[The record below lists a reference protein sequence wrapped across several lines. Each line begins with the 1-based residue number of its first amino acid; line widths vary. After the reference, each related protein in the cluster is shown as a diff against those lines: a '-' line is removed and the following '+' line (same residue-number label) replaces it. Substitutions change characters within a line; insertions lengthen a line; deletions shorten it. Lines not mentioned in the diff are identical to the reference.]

1 MAAGDL
7 NENPVRE
14 LLRRFLVTFLLGV
27 VVYRFGV
34 FVTIPG
40 VDASVLKSMV
50 QSDDGSALSA
60 ILQYANMFNGG
71 SIANASIFGLGIT
84 PYISASIILQLLA
97 YSIPALK
104 ALQKEGES
112 GRRKINQY
120 TRYATLMIALV
131 QSALAAWAM
140 TKVTDADKVLVNLG
154 IFDGSRM
161 LFVAQSMLVITTGCM
176 LILWICEQITRFG
189 IGNGV
194 SVVIAIGILSALPA
208 ALSGSKDAELPH
220 YLGIFCI
227 TMIIIAGIVVV
238 VQAVRRINLEQQRRI
253 QGNKVYG
260 GAQTTL
266 PLKLNQAN
274 VIPVIF
280 ASPVMV
286 LLSVVVGNLVGWI
299 PSLQGTGI
307 DQLFHYGSPMYR
319 YVFCGLIIFFTFFYI
334 SITFDLF
341 DLSNHFKQAGFFV
354 RGIKPGKNT
363 VDYLAFHLKRI
374 TFVGAIFLSIIAVMP
389 DVLDQ
394 MVGLSGRGGRFLMG
408 GTGLLIV
415 VGVSLDIMQKVSA
428 FFLAH
433 QYRGLAGADLGGG
446 GAKKGGKRF

>member
-14 LLRRFLVTFLLGV
+14 LMRRFFITFLLGV
-27 VVYRFGV
+27 VVYRLGV

-40 VDASVLKSMV
+40 VDATVLRAKV
-50 QSDDGSALSA
+50 ENADGGALSA
-60 ILQYANMFNGG
+60 ILQYADMFNGG
-71 SIANASIFGLGIT
+71 AIANASIFGLGIT

-97 YSIPALK
+97 FSIPALK

-120 TRYATLMIALV
+120 TRYSTLLIALV
-131 QSALAAWAM
+131 QSVIASMAM
-140 TKVTDADKVLVNLG
+140 FKVIEGDRGLVNVN
-154 IFDGSRM
+154 M
-161 LFVAQSMLVITTGCM
+161 NQAYFVAQSTLVITTGCM
-176 LILWICEQITRFG
+176 LILWLAEQITRFG

-194 SVVIAIGILSALPA
+194 SVIIAIGILSSLPGA
-208 ALSGSKDAELPH
+208 MSGGKGEHDLP
-220 YLGIFCI
+220 YFLGII
-227 TMIIIAGIVVV
+227 AVTLIIIAGIVVV
-238 VQAVRRINLEQQRRI
+238 VQAVRRIHLEQQRRI

-286 LLSVVVGNLVGWI
+286 LLGMAVGGIAALI
-299 PSLQGTGI
+299 PDLKGSGI
-307 DQLFHYGSPMYR
+307 EQLFNGGTPMYR
-319 YVFCGLIIFFTFFYI
+319 YVFAGLIVFFTYFYI

-374 TFVGAIFLSIIAVMP
+374 TFVGAIFLAAVAVLP
-389 DVLDQ
+389 DILDQ
-394 MVGLSGRGGRFLMG
+394 AFGLSGRGGRFLMG

-415 VGVSLDIMQKVSA
+415 VGVFLDIMQKVSA

-433 QYRGLAGADLGGG
+433 QYRGLAGADLGGTG
-446 GAKKGGKRF
+446 GKKGGKRF